1 VERYWCPRGRLRGRR
16 RFTRGGGALRGR
28 CWNLLKNF
36 LVGGLEFGDLAHHL
50 ILTGGQLIDTFSHV
64 GKVPLD
70 GLSHRGNIRLY
81 LLYLLRVEAVTCHS
95 QRHSTY
101 KPVSSFR
108 QPLECCG
115 LLGCHW
121 PIGAQRV

>member
-1 VERYWCPRGRLRGRR
+1 MERYWCPRGRLPGRR

-28 CWNLLKNF
+28 RWNLLKNF
-36 LVGGLEFGDLAHHL
+36 LIGGLEFGDLAHHF
-50 ILTGGQLIDTFSHV
+50 ILTGGQLFDAFSHV

-81 LLYLLRVEAVTCHS
+81 LLYLLRVGLKS
-95 QRHSTY
+95 LY
-101 KPVSSFR
+101 LVSSFH
-108 QPLECCG
+108 QLLECCG

-121 PIGAQRV
+121 PISAQCV

>member
-81 LLYLLRVEAVTCHS
+81 LLYLLRVEGGSGGRYRRDHLGRS
-95 QRHSTY
+95 LSNRWRPYSIST
-101 KPVSSFR
+101 SAF
-108 QPLECCG
+108 
-115 LLGCHW
+115 
-121 PIGAQRV
+121 